1 MTAQGRA
8 RPPDVTAVPVPRRG
22 YLGPL
27 RLPQVLIAEAAV
39 FAVAAA
45 ATQGALPAL
54 IAAVVAAV
62 LLAVAFARRQNRWW
76 LEHAALTRDHRRRR
90 AARPDTGSGPV
101 LAALRT
107 IGPGLTVSDIP
118 GKSSPEATGIARDD
132 AGWFG
137 VVALD
142 APVPLDTLVSSLA
155 ATEQPGVVLALVTHT
170 VPAPSPDLPAA
181 SPAGASYR
189 RLSEAMAMATAIAP
203 IPAHRES
210 SISVRVDAQ
219 ALAESVLDHTADP
232 ASAAALAA
240 ALTRKIATALRRLG
254 LAGRVLSARELVE
267 LLARSCDVEPGA
279 PAQAGEEWT
288 HWRSNHLVHRTYW
301 LQTWP
306 RSIAELGPLF
316 GWASTA
322 PAAQTSVALIVGA
335 TGAGDVPVRAFIRLA
350 TRPDVDL
357 TALDRV
363 LLDGVRRAGG
373 ELRPLDGEHGPATYA
388 TAPTGGGAG

>member
-1 MTAQGRA
+1 M
-8 RPPDVTAVPVPRRG
+8 DVTSEGAVPVPRRG

-27 RLPQVLIAEAAV
+27 RLPQILIAEAAV
-39 FAVAAA
+39 FLVAAA
-45 ATQGALPAL
+45 ATQGAVPAL

-62 LLAVAFARRQNRWW
+62 MLVIAFARRQNRWW
-76 LEHAALTRDHRRRR
+76 LEHSALTREHRRRR
-90 AARPDTGSGPV
+90 AARPGTDAGPV
-101 LAALRT
+101 LAALRS
-107 IGPGLTVSDIP
+107 IAPGLTVTDVP
-118 GKSSPEATGIARDD
+118 GRSSPEATGVARDD

-142 APVPLDTLVSSLA
+142 SPVPLDTLVSSLA

-189 RLSEAMAMATAIAP
+189 RLTEAMAITP

-210 SISVRVDAQ
+210 SISVRVDAR
-219 ALAESVLDHTADP
+219 ALAESVLDHTTDP
-232 ASAAALAA
+232 ASAAALTA
-240 ALTRKIATALRRLG
+240 ALTRRIATALRRLG
-254 LAGRVLSARELVE
+254 LPGRVLSAGELLD
-267 LLARSCDVEPGA
+267 LLARSCDVAPGA
-279 PAQAGEEWT
+279 PAPAVEEWT
-288 HWRSNHLVHRTYW
+288 HWRSHHLVHRTYW
-301 LQTWP
+301 LETWP

-322 PAAQTSVALIVGA
+322 PAAQTSVALIVDA
-335 TGAGDVPVRAFIRLA
+335 TGAEDVPVRAFIRLA

-363 LLDGVRRAGG
+363 LLEGVRRAGG
-373 ELRPLDGEHGPATYA
+373 ELRPLDGEHGPAAYA